1 MPNPTPPNLPN
12 QFFNALIRMQQ
23 QFEIMIG
30 DALQDAVQRL
40 NEFADAYKRLD
51 REYREIYGLGI
62 HEFVDLGNY
71 LIDFDDFRDGSE

>member
-1 MPNPTPPNLPN
+1 MTNPTPPNLPN
-12 QFFNALIRMQQ
+12 QFFNALIRMYQE
-23 QFEIMIG
+23 FEVIIA
-30 DALQDAVQRL
+30 DTLQATVQGL